1 MQSNLPDI
9 VCSKKCKQYK
19 IPKQCLQKYQDENT
33 QILEIGVD
41 EVGRGPLFGRVYTA
55 AVILP
60 KDDSF
65 NHYKMKDSKR
75 FTSTTELEVVSEYI
89 KKNALAWDV
98 TYESESVIDDINIL
112 QATQKS
118 MHKSILNVRKKMIDT
133 LNEKH
138 NPSDFSFKILV
149 DGNYFKPL
157 TTFNKTRGIIEEI
170 QHTCVLK
177 GDNTY
182 SSIAAASIIAKV
194 ERDQYIKQLCADNP
208 ELIERY
214 SLDTNKGYG
223 TKPHIEGIK
232 KYGITSWHRKSFGIC
247 KKIDLE

>member
-1 MQSNLPDI
+1 MHAILPDI
-9 VCSKKCKQYK
+9 IRSKKCKQLK
-19 IPKQCLQKYQDENT
+19 IPKQVLRRFQDENS
-33 QILEIGVD
+33 QIHEIGVD

-65 NHYKMKDSKR
+65 DHYKMKDIKK
-75 FTSTTELEVVSEYI
+75 FTSTNEIEIVSEYI
-89 KKNALAWDV
+89 KKNALAWEV
-98 TYESESVIDDINIL
+98 TYESETVIDDINIL

-118 MHKSILNVRKKMIDT
+118 MHKSILNVRRKMIDT
-133 LNEKH
+133 ITKTRD
-138 NPSDFSFKILV
+138 PSDFSFKILV

-157 TTFNKTRGIIEEI
+157 TTFNKTRGIVEEI
-170 QHTCVLK
+170 CHTCVVK
-177 GDNTY
+177 GDSTY

-223 TKPHIEGIK
+223 TKPHIDGIQ
-232 KYGITSWHRKSFGIC
+232 KYGITVWHRKSFGIC
-247 KKIDLE
+247 KKIDLK

>member
-1 MQSNLPDI
+1 MQSISPDI
-9 VCSKKCKQYK
+9 ASSKKCKQVK
-19 IPKQCLQKYQDENT
+19 KPKQCLQKYQDENP

-65 NHYKMKDSKR
+65 DHYKMKDSKR
-75 FTSTTELEVVSEYI
+75 FTSTTEIEIVSEYI
-89 KKNALAWDV
+89 KKNALAWEV

-118 MHKSILNVRKKMIDT
+118 MHKSILNVKRKMIDA
-133 LNEKH
+133 LNEKQ
-138 NPSDFSFKILV
+138 SSSELFSFKLLV

-157 TTFNKTRGIIEEI
+157 TTFNKSRGIIEEI
-170 QHTCVLK
+170 HHTCVVK

-194 ERDQYIKQLCADNP
+194 ERDRYIKQLCADNP

-223 TKPHIEGIK
+223 TKPHIEGIQ
-232 KYGITSWHRKSFGIC
+232 KYGITPWHRKSFGIC
-247 KKIDLE
+247 KKN

>member
-1 MQSNLPDI
+1 MHTNLTDSNT
-9 VCSKKCKQYK
+9 SNKCKQLK
-19 IPKQCLQKYQDENT
+19 KCRHVLQKFQNENS
-33 QILEIGVD
+33 QVLEIGVD

-65 NHYKMKDSKR
+65 DHCKMKDSKR
-75 FTSTTELEVVSEYI
+75 FTSTKEIEIVSEYI

-133 LNEKH
+133 LSTIH
-138 NPSDFSFKILV
+138 TPSDFSFSILV

-170 QHTCVLK
+170 HHTCVEK

-194 ERDQYIKQLCADNP
+194 ERDNYIKQLCALNP

-223 TKPHIEGIK
+223 TKSHIEGIQ
-232 KYGITSWHRKSFGIC
+232 KYGNSVWHRKTFGIC
-247 KKIDLE
+247 KKIDLK